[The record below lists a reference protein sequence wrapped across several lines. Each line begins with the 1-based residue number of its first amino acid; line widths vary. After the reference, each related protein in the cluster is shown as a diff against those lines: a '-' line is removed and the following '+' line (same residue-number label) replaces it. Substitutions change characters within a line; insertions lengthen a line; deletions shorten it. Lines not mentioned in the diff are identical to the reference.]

1 MAGKQV
7 KCLTC
12 QATVDEIRIAQA
24 KVDPKKKAEVKSGR
38 FQLDGNTSGQL
49 IELRKSEQ
57 YLTELFEGDE
67 GVCKVMDDYAKAK
80 YKTDGRLTVLKMMTD
95 KGGMNPLMSEVDF
108 VQDQDLNKSLK
119 HYCLEIL
126 DEYDELFLEYFM
138 AETLPEDLVDQI
150 CTERTKLC
158 AIEQEEEETEDEPE
172 PDYLL
177 EKELWASISC
187 HVGAGWT
194 ITFSVVI
201 QTYTLLLN
209 KFSSFQNS
217 DKTIKHKFVDKIK
230 R

>member
-177 EKELWASISC
+177 EKEL
-187 HVGAGWT
+187 
-194 ITFSVVI
+194 
-201 QTYTLLLN
+201 
-209 KFSSFQNS
+209 
-217 DKTIKHKFVDKIK
+217 
-230 R
+230 